1 MKTLLVT
8 VVFLTVFFILLQS
21 FMSRQTEQT
30 ERQKYTVLLAEGD
43 FEIRHYPS
51 ATLATMRSSAGNYRE
66 LSASGFRR
74 IASYIFGDNESG
86 EKIDMTSPVH
96 MSIAETGSSMSFVMP
111 SRYDL
116 GNLPKPTDPG
126 VFLEKTPDEH
136 VAAVRFGGYASDEA
150 IRRGIDRLESIL
162 KAKGIRSHR
171 NHRYLGYNPPYQV
184 VGRRNEIVVTID
196 WNDGPVQGDAKR

>member
-1 MKTLLVT
+1 MKALLVT
-8 VVFLTVFFILLQS
+8 VVFLTFFFILLQS

-86 EKIDMTSPVH
+86 EKIAMTSPVH

-111 SRYDL
+111 SGYDL

-126 VFLEKTPDEH
+126 VVLEKTPDEH
-136 VAAVRFGGYASDEA
+136 VAAVRFGGEVGAGNRRRRKGITGQPCGRWGAGGCTGARPGAGSQG
-150 IRRGIDRLESIL
+150 RRGSR
-162 KAKGIRSHR
+162 RS
-171 NHRYLGYNPPYQV
+171 
-184 VGRRNEIVVTID
+184 
-196 WNDGPVQGDAKR
+196 